1 MTKILSFLFNSG
13 EIIFVA
19 ENKKISKDEYLF
31 KEGDFPD
38 CMYIVRSGG
47 FAVTK
52 TKNKSEV
59 VLAEIGVGAMVGEMA
74 LFDSK
79 PRSANVKATKDS
91 EVVAL
96 PYKGLLQQLT
106 QLPEWIR
113 AIVRTLNQNLREA
126 NLKIKTLGE
135 TQAEER
141 FSGAQINKLLAII
154 NFVGLKYGTQDSQ
167 GHISIP
173 PGVLRKYT
181 IQVFHEPTNKMTTL
195 LQALKELKIF
205 EIIDLEDAKQN
216 IINRKPEFLFDFVEW
231 HNEWLMKSEDNRLNL
246 GTEDLKM
253 LKGIVHFALKS
264 PAGSKGRRKISLET
278 VQANSMAEL
287 NYAIRPDHFNF
298 LISKGLCSEK
308 MTTAEGV
315 VVEVI
320 AEELEKMMHYF
331 SLIEDMKP
339 LLKQN

>member
-1 MTKILSFLFNSG
+1 MFKTG
-13 EIIFVA
+13 EVIFVA
-19 ENKKISKDEYLF
+19 ENKRISKDEYLF

-47 FAVTK
+47 FAITK

-96 PYKGLLQQLT
+96 PYKALEQQLM

-113 AIVRTLNQNLREA
+113 AIVKTLNQNLRDA

-141 FSGAQINKLLAII
+141 FSGAQINKLLAIV
-154 NFVGLKYGTQDSQ
+154 NFVGLKYGTKDSQ
-167 GHISIP
+167 GHVSIP
-173 PGVLRKYT
+173 PGILRKYT

-205 EIIDLEDAKQN
+205 EIIDLDDAKQN
-216 IINRKPEFLFDFVEW
+216 IINRKPDFLFDFVEW

-246 GTEDLKM
+246 STEDLKM

-264 PAGSKGRRKISLET
+264 PAGSKGRRKINLET
-278 VQANSMAEL
+278 VQTNSMVEL
-287 NYAIRPDHFNF
+287 NYTIRSDNFNF
-298 LISKGLCSEK
+298 LISKGLCSDK
-308 MTTAEGV
+308 MTAAEGV

-320 AEELEKMMHYF
+320 VEELEKMMQYF
-331 SLIEDMKP
+331 SLIENMKP
-339 LLKQN
+339 LLKQAV

>member
-1 MTKILSFLFNSG
+1 M
-13 EIIFVA
+13 A

-47 FAVTK
+47 FAITK

-74 LFDSK
+74 LFDAK

-96 PYKGLLQQLT
+96 PYKGLVQQLT
-106 QLPEWIR
+106 QLPDWIR
-113 AIVRTLNQNLREA
+113 AILKTLNQNLRDA

-135 TQAEER
+135 TQTEER
-141 FSGAQINKLLAII
+141 FSGAQINKLLAIV

-167 GHISIP
+167 GRVSIP
-173 PGVLRKYT
+173 PGILRKYT

-216 IINRKPEFLFDFVEW
+216 IINRKPDFLFDFVEW
-231 HNEWLMKSEDNRLNL
+231 HNEWLMKSEDNRLHL

-264 PAGSKGRRKISLET
+264 PTGSKGRRKINLET
-278 VQANSMAEL
+278 VQASSMAEL

-339 LLKQN
+339 LLKQT

>member
-1 MTKILSFLFNSG
+1 MLKTG
-13 EIIFVA
+13 EIILVA
-19 ENKKISKDEYLF
+19 ENRKISKDEYLF

-47 FAVTK
+47 FAITK

-96 PYKGLLQQLT
+96 PYKGLEQQLT

-113 AIVRTLNQNLREA
+113 AIIRTLNQNLRDA

-141 FSGAQINKLLAII
+141 FSGVQINKLLAIV
-154 NFVGLKYGTQDSQ
+154 NFVGLKYGTKDSQ
-167 GHISIP
+167 GHVSIP
-173 PGVLRKYT
+173 PGTLRKFT

-195 LQALKELKIF
+195 LQALKELKMF
-205 EIIDLEDAKQN
+205 EIIDLDDVKQN
-216 IINRKPEFLFDFVEW
+216 IINKKPDFLFDFVEW
-231 HNEWLMKSEDNRLNL
+231 HNEWLMKSEDSRLNPS
-246 GTEDLKM
+246 TEDLKM

-264 PAGSKGRRKISLET
+264 PTGSKGKRKINLET
-278 VQANSMAEL
+278 VQTNSMAEL
-287 NYAIRPDHFNF
+287 NYMIRPDNFNF
-298 LISKGLCSEK
+298 LISKGLCSDK
-308 MTTAEGV
+308 MTTAEGI

-320 AEELEKMMHYF
+320 VEELEKMMQYF
-331 SLIEDMKP
+331 LMIENLKP
-339 LLKQN
+339 LLKQTL

>member
-1 MTKILSFLFNSG
+1 M
-13 EIIFVA
+13 A
-19 ENKKISKDEYLF
+19 ENKRISKDEYLF

-47 FAVTK
+47 FAITK

-96 PYKGLLQQLT
+96 PYKALEQQLT

-113 AIVRTLNQNLREA
+113 AIVKTLNQNLRDA

-141 FSGAQINKLLAII
+141 FSGAQINKLLAIV
-154 NFVGLKYGTQDSQ
+154 NFVGLKYGTKDSQ
-167 GHISIP
+167 GYVSIP
-173 PGVLRKYT
+173 PGILRKYT

-205 EIIDLEDAKQN
+205 EIIDLDDAKQN
-216 IINRKPEFLFDFVEW
+216 IINKKHEFLFDFVEW

-246 GTEDLKM
+246 STEDLKM

-264 PAGSKGRRKISLET
+264 PAGSKGKRKINLET
-278 VQANSMAEL
+278 VQTNSMVEL
-287 NYAIRPDHFNF
+287 NYTIRPDNFNF
-298 LISKGLCSEK
+298 LISKGLCSDK
-308 MTTAEGV
+308 MITAEGV

-320 AEELEKMMHYF
+320 AEELEKMMQYF
-331 SLIEDMKP
+331 SMIEDMKP
-339 LLKQN
+339 LLKQAL

>member
-1 MTKILSFLFNSG
+1 MLSFLFKSG

-47 FAVTK
+47 FAITK

-74 LFDSK
+74 LFDAK

-96 PYKGLLQQLT
+96 PYKGLVQQLT
-106 QLPEWIR
+106 QLPDWIR
-113 AIVRTLNQNLREA
+113 AILKTLNQNLRDA

-246 GTEDLKM
+246 GTEDLKIF
-253 LKGIVHFALKS
+253 KGIARFKMEYCWR
-264 PAGSKGRRKISLET
+264 G
-278 VQANSMAEL
+278 
-287 NYAIRPDHFNF
+287 NYCKPGTIRSTRF
-298 LISKGLCSEK
+298 
-308 MTTAEGV
+308 
-315 VVEVI
+315 
-320 AEELEKMMHYF
+320 
-331 SLIEDMKP
+331 
-339 LLKQN
+339 